1 MTDPTPCLWF
11 DRQAEQAVDFYLSIF
26 PNSRVTRVMR
36 CTEAGP
42 YEVGAVLMIEFELD
56 GRPLQ
61 ALNGG
66 PQYQFTPAVSLSIA
80 CETQAEVDRY
90 WTRLADGG
98 QEVACGWVTDRW
110 GLSWQVVPRRLLE
123 LMNDPDPAVAA
134 RVMRA
139 MQAMVKIDIAAIE
152 AAAARG

>member
-11 DRQAEQAVDFYLSIF
+11 DGQAEQAVDFYLSIF
-26 PNSRVTRVMR
+26 PNSRVTRVLR
-36 CTEAGP
+36 CGEAGP
-42 YEVGAVLMIEFELD
+42 WPVGAVLMIEFELD

-80 CETQAEVDRY
+80 CDTQDEVDRY
-90 WTRLADGG
+90 WARLSDGG

-110 GLSWQVVPRRLLE
+110 GLSWQIVPRRLLDLLNHPE
-123 LMNDPDPAVAA
+123 PATAA
-134 RVMRA
+134 RVMRV
-139 MQAMVKIDIAAIE
+139 MQAMVKLDV
-152 AAAARG
+152 AAAERAALG